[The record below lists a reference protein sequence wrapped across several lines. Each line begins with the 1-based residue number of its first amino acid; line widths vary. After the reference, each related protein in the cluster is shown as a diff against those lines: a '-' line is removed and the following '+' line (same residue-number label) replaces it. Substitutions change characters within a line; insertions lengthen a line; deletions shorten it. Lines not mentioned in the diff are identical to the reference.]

1 MRIAACARTR
11 LQVASLVSSGAQAR
25 SITSWECP
33 CSRPSSPAAPS
44 NLSEGHSRKPELRRG
59 VARALTPVLH
69 LLLFEVAELAVGVA
83 RLEDPDQREVIVR
96 GGRQALAVRRPAHAV
111 HGPRVLRERGQAL
124 RRQSAAAVSP
134 LASFL
139 LKG

>member
-1 MRIAACARTR
+1 M
-11 LQVASLVSSGAQAR
+11 
-25 SITSWECP
+25 
-33 CSRPSSPAAPS
+33 
-44 NLSEGHSRKPELRRG
+44 RRG